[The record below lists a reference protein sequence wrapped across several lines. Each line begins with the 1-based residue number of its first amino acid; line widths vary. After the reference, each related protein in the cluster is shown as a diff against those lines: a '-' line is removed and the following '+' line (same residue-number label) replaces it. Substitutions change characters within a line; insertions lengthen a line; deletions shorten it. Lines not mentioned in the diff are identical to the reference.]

1 MSKVKCYSVR
11 LESMISISEK
21 CFKATAFDG
30 SSCLIPKSQVFG
42 QDNDVQKS
50 EAWWIS
56 AWILEQKNLQYS
68 DKKVSFFDKDRAEFV
83 PETGVE
89 IERHVPE
96 EKEAV
101 ETEPIAEL
109 VKEDKIVKGYSL
121 RWEEVRIAIN
131 HFGKLATRN
140 RQHINT
146 YEGVESKTP
155 KGFIEL
161 SDPEFEVAKTKD
173 GKMIEPYTT
182 PDFTPNVVNA

>member
-1 MSKVKCYSVR
+1 
-11 LESMISISEK
+11 MISISEK

-30 SSCLIPKSQVFG
+30 STALIPKAQVFG
-42 QDNDVQKS
+42 QDYDVQKS

-56 AWILEQKNLQYS
+56 AWILGQKDLQYS
-68 DKKVSFFDKDRAEFV
+68 SKKVSFFDKDRAEFI

-101 ETEPIAEL
+101 ETEIIAEL

-131 HFGKLATRN
+131 RFGKLATRN
-140 RQHINT
+140 RQYINT
-146 YEGVESKTP
+146 YEGIGSKAP

-161 SDPEFEVAKTKD
+161 SDAEFEVAKTKD

-182 PDFTPNVVNA
+182 PDFTPKVVTA